1 MPALVVP
8 GAHPLAGLGVTD
20 GVLVFTPV
28 VSPHAIAAFVGIGA
42 FAFVRPGEDSK
53 GAVFARVPFVAKGDC
68 PIPCPH
74 LARGFSL
81 LGNRAKFNVF
91 PFLAFTA
98 GWVGTI
104 PTRRIIFP
112 PLRLKGDQES
122 LPMGSDERTNIN
134 GRLQI
139 DKG

>member
-1 MPALVVP
+1 MPALVVL

-20 GVLVFTPV
+20 GVLVFTPMV
-28 VSPHAIAAFVGIGA
+28 GAHAITAFVGVGA
-42 FAFVRPGEDSK
+42 FAFVCPSEDSK
-53 GAVFARVPFVAKGDC
+53 RALFSRVPLVAKGDC
-68 PIPCPH
+68 PIACSH
-74 LARGFSL
+74 LACGFSL
-81 LGNRAKFNVF
+81 LGNRAKFNMF